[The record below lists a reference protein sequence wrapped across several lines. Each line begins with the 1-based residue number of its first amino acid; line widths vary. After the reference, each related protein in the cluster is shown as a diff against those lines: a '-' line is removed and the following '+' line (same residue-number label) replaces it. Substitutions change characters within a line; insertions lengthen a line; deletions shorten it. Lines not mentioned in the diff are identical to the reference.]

1 MVTAVLKCI
10 FAGNAL
16 ELQQEIIASYI
27 GMEYKERSG
36 KGDIPK
42 YTGQELI
49 QRFRDKEIFSEATV
63 LETMTTALKMH
74 G

>member
-27 GMEYKERSG
+27 GMEYKERKRGYPKIYRTGADSE
-36 KGDIPK
+36 IP
-42 YTGQELI
+42 G
-49 QRFRDKEIFSEATV
+49 
-63 LETMTTALKMH
+63 
-74 G
+74 

>member
-1 MVTAVLKCI
+1 MVTAALKCI

-16 ELQQEIIASYI
+16 ELQQEIISSYI
-27 GMEYKERSG
+27 GMEYKERNG

-42 YTGQELI
+42 YTGQEGA
-49 QRFRDKEIFSEATV
+49 DSEIP
-63 LETMTTALKMH
+63 